1 MERALMKKLVG
12 WKDSPVRKPLIL
24 KGARQVGKT
33 WLMQEFGKK
42 YFKKTAYVN
51 FDHNPVMQHIF
62 DQDFDI
68 RRILM
73 AINIETGVVVTPR
86 DTLIIFDEVQEA
98 PAAIS
103 ALKYFCE
110 NGPEY
115 PVIAAGSMLGVALHE
130 GISYP
135 VGKVNT
141 LSLYPLSFYEFLMA
155 QGEEGLARLLDDRD
169 MEMMNAFHDKY
180 VTALKNYYYTGG
192 MPEIVR
198 FFSENKDYAAVRKMQ
213 EELLEMYEADF
224 SKHMD
229 PRELPR
235 VRMVW
240 HAIPAQLAKE
250 NKKFFF
256 GQVKKGAR
264 AKDFEMAV
272 EWLMDCG
279 LITRV
284 NRVTKPAVPLKAYAE
299 ENAYKLYFLDTGL
312 LGALSGL
319 DAKSIL
325 EGNRIFIEFKGALT
339 EQYVCQQMI
348 ADLDLSLFYML
359 SENGRYEID
368 FLVQHEGNVVPIEV
382 KAGQTVHAKSLC
394 AYCEKYAP
402 SLAVRL
408 SMNPCEKQDHLLNM
422 PLYGVHC
429 LL

>member
-198 FFSENKDYAAVRKMQ
+198 FFSEKKDYAAVRKMQ

-224 SKHMD
+224 SKHMN

-299 ENAYKLYFLDTGL
+299 ENAYKLYFLDAGL

-325 EGNRIFIEFKGALT
+325 EGNRIFTEFKGALT

-348 ADLDLSLFYML
+348 ADRDLTLFYML

-382 KAGQTVHAKSLC
+382 KAGQTVHAKRLR

>member
-1 MERALMKKLVG
+1 MERALMKKLVE

-68 RRILM
+68 QRILM

-110 NGPEY
+110 NRPEY

>member
-1 MERALMKKLVG
+1 MERALMKKLVE

-68 RRILM
+68 QRILM

-402 SLAVRL
+402 SLAVLL

>member
-1 MERALMKKLVG
+1 MERALMKKLVE

-68 RRILM
+68 QRILM

-98 PAAIS
+98 PATIS

-235 VRMVW
+235 VRMVR

>member
-155 QGEEGLARLLDDRD
+155 QGEEGLARLFDDRD

-224 SKHMD
+224 SKHMN

-299 ENAYKLYFLDTGL
+299 ENAYKLYFLDAGL

-325 EGNRIFIEFKGALT
+325 EGNRIFTEFKGALT

-348 ADLDLSLFYML
+348 ADRDLTLFYML

-382 KAGQTVHAKSLC
+382 KAGQTVHAKRLR

>member
-169 MEMMNAFHDKY
+169 MEMMNTFHDKY

-224 SKHMD
+224 SKHMN

-299 ENAYKLYFLDTGL
+299 ENAYKLYFLDAGL

-325 EGNRIFIEFKGALT
+325 EGNRIFTEFKGALT

-348 ADLDLSLFYML
+348 ADRDLTLFYML

-382 KAGQTVHAKSLC
+382 KAGQTVHAKRLR

>member
-224 SKHMD
+224 SKHMN

-272 EWLMDCG
+272 EWLIDCG

-299 ENAYKLYFLDTGL
+299 ENAYKLYFLDAGL

-325 EGNRIFIEFKGALT
+325 EGNRIFTEFKGALT

-348 ADLDLSLFYML
+348 ADRDLTLFYML

-382 KAGQTVHAKSLC
+382 KAGQTVHAKRLR

>member
-224 SKHMD
+224 SKHMN

-299 ENAYKLYFLDTGL
+299 ENAYKLYFLDAGL

-325 EGNRIFIEFKGALT
+325 EGNRIFAEFKGALT

-348 ADLDLSLFYML
+348 ADRDLTLFYML

-382 KAGQTVHAKSLC
+382 KAGQTVHAKRLR

>member
-1 MERALMKKLVG
+1 MERALMKKLVE

-68 RRILM
+68 QRILM

-408 SMNPCEKQDHLLNM
+408 SMNSCEKQDHLLNM

>member
-224 SKHMD
+224 SKHMN

-240 HAIPAQLAKE
+240 YAIPAQLAKE

-299 ENAYKLYFLDTGL
+299 ENAYKLYFLDAGL

-325 EGNRIFIEFKGALT
+325 EGNRIFTEFKGALT

-348 ADLDLSLFYML
+348 ADRDLTLFYML

-382 KAGQTVHAKSLC
+382 KAGQTVHAKRLR

>member
-224 SKHMD
+224 SKHMN

-299 ENAYKLYFLDTGL
+299 ENAYKLYFLDAGL

-325 EGNRIFIEFKGALT
+325 EGNRIFTEFKGALT

-348 ADLDLSLFYML
+348 ADRDLTLFYML

-382 KAGQTVHAKSLC
+382 KAGQTIHAKRLR

>member
-1 MERALMKKLVG
+1 MERTLMKQLVE
-12 WKDSPVRKPLIL
+12 WKDSPTRKPLIL

-33 WLMQEFGKK
+33 WLMKEFGKR
-42 YFKKTAYVN
+42 YFKKVAYVN

-73 AINIETGVVVTPR
+73 AVNIETGVTVTPG

-98 PAAIS
+98 PSAIS
-103 ALKYFCE
+103 SLKYFCE

-115 PVIAAGSMLGVALHE
+115 PIIAAGSMLGVALHE

-155 QGEEGLARLLDDRD
+155 QGEEGLARLLDSRD
-169 MEMMNAFHDKY
+169 MDLMSSFHDKY
-180 VTALKNYYYTGG
+180 VTALKNYYYIGG

-198 FFSENKDYAAVRKMQ
+198 FFSENKDYTVVRKMQ

-235 VRMVW
+235 IRMVW
-240 HAIPAQLAKE
+240 HAIPVQLAKE

-256 GQVKKGAR
+256 GQVKKGSRAR
-264 AKDFEMAV
+264 DFEMAV
-272 EWLMDCG
+272 EWLSDCG

-284 NRVTKPAVPLKAYAE
+284 NRVTKPAVPLKAYVE

-319 DAKSIL
+319 DVKSIL
-325 EGNRIFIEFKGALT
+325 EGNRIFTEFKGALT
-339 EQYVCQQMI
+339 EQYVCQQLI
-348 ADLDLSLFYML
+348 ADRGMDLFYML
-359 SENGRYEID
+359 SESGRYEID
-368 FLVQHEGNVVPIEV
+368 FLVQYEGNVVPIEV
-382 KAGQTVHAKSLC
+382 KAGQTVHAKSLRV
-394 AYCEKYAP
+394 YCEKYAP
-402 SLAVRL
+402 FLAVRL
-408 SMNPCEKQDHLLNM
+408 SMNPFEKQAPLLNM

>member
-155 QGEEGLARLLDDRD
+155 QGEEGLALLLDDRD

-224 SKHMD
+224 SKHMN

-299 ENAYKLYFLDTGL
+299 ENAYKLYFLDAGL

-325 EGNRIFIEFKGALT
+325 EGNRIFTEFKGALT

-348 ADLDLSLFYML
+348 ADRDLTLFYML

-382 KAGQTVHAKSLC
+382 KAGQTVHAKRLR

>member
-224 SKHMD
+224 SKHMN

-299 ENAYKLYFLDTGL
+299 ENAYKLYFLDAGL

-325 EGNRIFIEFKGALT
+325 EGNRIFTEFKGALT

-348 ADLDLSLFYML
+348 ADRDLTLFYML

-382 KAGQTVHAKSLC
+382 KAGQTVHAKRLR

>member
-1 MERALMKKLVG
+1 MERALMKKLVE

-68 RRILM
+68 QRILM

-213 EELLEMYEADF
+213 EELLEMYEADC

>member
-1 MERALMKKLVG
+1 MERALMKKLVE

-68 RRILM
+68 QRILM

-264 AKDFEMAV
+264 AKDFEMVV